1 MGQLLSGILSVFSGR
16 KEETRVLMVGLDYAG
31 KTTMLYRL
39 KSGAVVTTIAT
50 IGIGIPWRDR
60 ASPPGLTALSVVQYG
75 PVSFTVWDVGY
86 QSQTLPLY
94 RHYYEMTSAIMFI
107 VDSTDVARIDEAR
120 NVMARVC
127 GDNDLRDV
135 AVLVFA
141 NKQDKPDALS
151 ADAVADRL
159 EVGKLMQPVHVQA
172 ASAVTGDGLEEGMA
186 WLAAVLGEKERAKG

>member
-50 IGIGIPWRDR
+50 IGFNVE
-60 ASPPGLTALSVVQYG
+60 VVQYG